1 MKKQFLFL
9 AMCIATILSANAQTS
24 VWDGSHTSWTKGD
37 GTQANPYQIENA
49 AQLAHLAYIVNNGI
63 GASSGRI
70 VGANTYWKLMT
81 DIDLKGS
88 DSFQW
93 TPIGYYNSTSD
104 YYSFGGNFDG
114 NNHTIAN
121 LFINTT
127 TLQYIGLFGY
137 TDGASIKNTGITGST
152 SVTTSV
158 STNACAGGIVGYA
171 NNTIFD
177 NCYNTGNISASYTST
192 SYSAS
197 SGGIAGYAV
206 GSGTTINNC
215 YNTGNISSS
224 PVTSY
229 LSYSYSS
236 TSYCGGIIGY
246 IDRYTAIN
254 NCYNTGNISSS
265 SSSSDD
271 YSDNFYT
278 SYSGGVIGYIAGD
291 GTNINNCYNTGN
303 ISSSTT
309 VNYSYTPYSGGI
321 VGYIAGNGTTIIN
334 CSNAGIISTSNP
346 ASSLFSP
353 CFGGIVGYIASSTI
367 INNCFNTGNMSVSI
381 SYSSSAT
388 YFSGIV
394 GYVYSAIINN
404 CYNSGNISIS
414 FSNSA
419 STYGYSYSSG
429 IAECTYGIINNCY
442 NSGTISSSYPF
453 SYSAGIVGSLY
464 NGTTINNCYN
474 VGTLIGTYKG
484 GIVASDGSVSVSG
497 TVNNSYYLIT
507 CGGAGA
513 GESKTEVFMKD
524 AGFATILN
532 NGQGFAYKSDVSPFV
547 NNGYPVLTKGFDM
560 QLRPVENIKQA
571 SATLQCLL
579 NVGDVNITAK
589 QLVCNNQTINLTST
603 DTLLTQTISGLI
615 PNTAYSYTFR
625 AINAQ
630 NDTCKLTG
638 TFTTLPITVT
648 TQDATNITQTKA
660 TLNGTVTFGDA
671 TVTKGFEYKLSTETN
686 FTSVSVSGSN
696 TNIVYNLTNLLPNG
710 TYQFRA
716 FYTISGN
723 TTYGTVLNFT
733 TLGVTTTTNPATN
746 ITRSTATLN
755 GASSFGDATVIEQ
768 GFILTEPTGNDTIAV
783 SNTTATL
790 TYNTTD
796 LAHGAAF
803 SYKTY
808 CTTAG
813 GTVYGAVQNFNTPAF
828 NTSGTDYLIEDKDDL
843 ILLANLVNGGNPFSG
858 QTFVLAN
865 DITLPNTPNNILSIG
880 DANIG
885 RPFSGTFNGNGKR
898 IYNVYIDQPN
908 TPYQGF
914 FGYTQNAYLY
924 EVGLVNITASG
935 RNYTGGMVGYADN
948 TKIDNSYVSGGTLF
962 ALSYCGGLVGYQTP
976 GTNSI
981 ITGCYNTCTV
991 TGNNYVGGLLGYS
1004 DQGTVRNSYVAAL
1017 VTGNGAGV
1025 GAIIG
1030 GAQDVLNYNCY
1041 FNDSI
1046 TGQSFAIGENNI
1058 STASQRAS
1066 GDGSMSSG
1074 DMRLQT
1080 FVTTLNQGLTT
1091 PVWKGDYSDPINNG
1105 FPILIWQSN
1114 QQTGIVKTTPPTS
1127 LKVYPNP
1134 AVNFVHIQSG
1144 APVERVEIYSQSG
1157 ACVLINTNVTDK
1169 LDVSGLANGTYLA
1182 RIYMNGIPATWKI
1195 IIKK

>member
-1 MKKQFLFL
+1 MKKQIFLL
-9 AMCIATILSANAQTS
+9 AMCIATILSANAQTN

-37 GTQANPYQIENA
+37 GTQANPYQIESA
-49 AQLAHLAYIVNNGI
+49 AQLAYLAYIVNNGI

-81 DIDLKGS
+81 DVDLKGA
-88 DSFQW
+88 SFQW
-93 TPIGYYNSTSD
+93 TPIGYYNSD
-104 YYSFGGNFDG
+104 ADFYAFGGNFDG
-114 NNHTIAN
+114 NEHTISN
-121 LFINTT
+121 LYIYTT
-127 TLQYIGLFGY
+127 TLQRIGLFGY
-137 TDGASIKNTGITGST
+137 TDGASIKNTGIIGNSSITSRTASLDAYTG
-152 SVTTSV
+152 
-158 STNACAGGIVGYA
+158 GLIGYA
-171 NNTIFD
+171 NNYTVVD
-177 NCYNTGNISASYTST
+177 NCYNTGNISTASS
-192 SYSAS
+192 SSS
-197 SGGIAGYAV
+197 SFSCSGGIVGYIGG
-206 GSGTTINNC
+206 GSITINNC
-215 YNTGNISSS
+215 YNTGTISAPAYSGGIVGYTVNTGDVKTISNCNNTGNISA
-224 PVTSY
+224 
-229 LSYSYSS
+229 SYSGGIVGYSGYTTIS
-236 TSYCGGIIGY
+236 NCNNTGTISALTYSGGIVGYVVGSGTTISNCYNTGDISITSSSNSYSGGIIGY
-246 IDRYTAIN
+246 VAGSGTTISNCYNTGDISITSSSNSATYSFGGIVGSAGSNTTINNCYNKGNISSAPSPSIYSFGGIVGSADSNTAIN

-265 SSSSDD
+265 SN
-271 YSDNFYT
+271 YY
-278 SYSGGVIGYIAGD
+278 SYSGGIAGLIGLLN
-291 GTNINNCYNTGN
+291 GTTIINCYNTGN
-303 ISSSTT
+303 ISSSISSSTA
-309 VNYSYTPYSGGI
+309 YSGGI
-321 VGYIAGNGTTIIN
+321 VGYAGGGSPTIN
-334 CSNAGIISTSNP
+334 K
-346 ASSLFSP
+346 
-353 CFGGIVGYIASSTI
+353 
-367 INNCFNTGNMSVSI
+367 
-381 SYSSSAT
+381 
-388 YFSGIV
+388 
-394 GYVYSAIINN
+394 
-404 CYNSGNISIS
+404 
-414 FSNSA
+414 
-419 STYGYSYSSG
+419 
-429 IAECTYGIINNCY
+429 
-442 NSGTISSSYPF
+442 
-453 SYSAGIVGSLY
+453 
-464 NGTTINNCYN
+464 TINNCYN
-474 VGTLIGTYKG
+474 VGTITGTNKG
-484 GIVASDGSVSVSG
+484 GIVTSFGGA
-497 TVNNSYYLIT
+497 TVGNSYYLVT
-507 CGGAGA
+507 CGATGAGTS
-513 GESKTEVFMKD
+513 ETEDFMKN
-524 AGFATILN
+524 TEIVVLL
-532 NGQGFAYKSDVSPFV
+532 NGQSFVYKSDIAPSI
-547 NNGYPVLTKGFDM
+547 NGGYPVFMTGFNM
-560 QLRPVENIKQA
+560 QLKPETNITQTR
-571 SATLQCLL
+571 ATLSCLL
-579 NVGDVNITAK
+579 NAGDINITAK
-589 QLVCNNQTINLTST
+589 QLVCNNQTINFTSN
-603 DTLLTQTISGLI
+603 DTLLIQSISGLI
-615 PNTAYSYTFR
+615 PNTAYTYTFR
-625 AINAQ
+625 VINA
-630 NDTCKLTG
+630 NIDTFKVAG
-638 TFTTLPITVT
+638 TFTTLPVTAT

-660 TLNGTVTFGDA
+660 TLNGEVVFGDA
-671 TVTKGFEYKLSTETN
+671 TVTKGFEYKLSSETN
-686 FTSVSVSGSN
+686 YTSGNVSGNN
-696 TNIVYNLTNLLPNG
+696 TSIASNLTGLLAGN
-710 TYQFRA
+710 TYQFRT
-716 FYTISGN
+716 FGSYSGTTI
-723 TTYGTVLNFT
+723 YGAVINFT
-733 TLGVTTTTNPATN
+733 TLPVATTTNPATN
-746 ITRSTATLN
+746 VTRSTATLN
-755 GASSFGDATVIEQ
+755 GASSFGDATVISQ

-790 TYNTTD
+790 TYNVAD
-796 LAHGAAF
+796 LAHGATF
-803 SYKTY
+803 SYKSY

-813 GTVYGAVQNFNTPAF
+813 GTVYGAVQNFSTPPF
-828 NTSGTDYLIEDKDDL
+828 NTNGTDNLIENKDDL

-858 QTFVLAN
+858 QTFILVN

-880 DANIG
+880 DVNIG